1 MITTLLWDLDGTLLN
16 FKKAEENA
24 IRTLFKEFN
33 IGVLTDEMLKRYGE
47 INKETWEKIEK
58 NEVDKKEAL
67 IKRYE
72 RFFDEY
78 NIDKKIAIDFNEK
91 YQLALGDT
99 IIYLDDSLNIVKD
112 LKNNYKQYLVTNGT
126 KKAQDKKIK
135 NSHFE
140 EVLDGVFISEE
151 VGYDKP
157 SIKYFDYVFNH
168 IEEKNKD
175 NMIIIGDSLSSDI
188 KGGNN
193 AGIKTCWYNPNN
205 KNNDGD
211 YKIDFSIKNLNEIYD
226 VLNTLNK

>member
-1 MITTLLWDLDGTLLN
+1 MKYDTYIFDLDGTLLN

-126 KKAQDKKIK
+126 KKAQDKKIRRFK
-135 NSHFE
+135 KHSPRGETSVAFPRF
-140 EVLDGVFISEE
+140 DC
-151 VGYDKP
+151 YDKR
-157 SIKYFDYVFNH
+157 
-168 IEEKNKD
+168 
-175 NMIIIGDSLSSDI
+175 
-188 KGGNN
+188 
-193 AGIKTCWYNPNN
+193 
-205 KNNDGD
+205 
-211 YKIDFSIKNLNEIYD
+211 
-226 VLNTLNK
+226 